1 MVFPPCG
8 NRPNSSG
15 MIDMSPETTCSFPAK
30 SDWVA
35 ELCHV
40 SRMIRRQLSERYAS
54 AGLSENRVAVLLALS
69 APGSGFTQSGLAQ
82 ELGLSESNLCDLIER
97 MRLEG
102 LLERQR
108 SPLDRR
114 KSVLTLTETGQ
125 DRCRLVRELHGRFEQ
140 DFKSG
145 SMPELQETVSRCV
158 AVLSDCLKIGESAT
172 ASVRRVA

>member
-1 MVFPPCG
+1 
-8 NRPNSSG
+8 
-15 MIDMSPETTCSFPAK
+15 MSPETTCLHPAPL
-30 SDWVA
+30 DWVA

-40 SRMIRRQLSERYAS
+40 SRVIRRQLSERYAS

-69 APGSGFTQSGLAQ
+69 APVSGFTQSGLAQ